1 MEFKDKTSNSQSIHQ
16 ADVSS
21 RLPNFFGRA
30 LLRPPLPVQ
39 VLWWSDWHFFVK
51 VKIIGHYIAHCAQ
64 RYDSNKSHLMRS
76 CYFSFFSAE
85 PLNGSISRASGI
97 FHDDRGLWSKWS
109 KSFLSLNVLPLTFWN
124 FQAQDAV
131 FLIVNFSSHFF
142 AWKIYLCLD
151 YQTINKVAAPMI
163 FHKYM
168 IWYVAKIFYSFFS
181 TNIKCINNCT
191 EIFLV
196 DGPTQ
201 MRPTEVLSSAS
212 PSNNHS
218 QSNLITADIHLWEGR
233 RMVW

>member
-1 MEFKDKTSNSQSIHQ
+1 MDLHREH
-16 ADVSS
+16 
-21 RLPNFFGRA
+21 
-30 LLRPPLPVQ
+30 Q
-39 VLWWSDWHFFVK
+39 VL
-51 VKIIGHYIAHCAQ
+51 
-64 RYDSNKSHLMRS
+64 SH
-76 CYFSFFSAE
+76 E
-85 PLNGSISRASGI
+85 
-97 FHDDRGLWSKWS
+97 DKGLWS